1 MSARNLATLILGSI
15 GALFLLV
22 GVGLLLW
29 GNSQA
34 QAIEQAA
41 SGPVV
46 RSVAELS
53 QASSGTVVTLE
64 GKLAERNPLLERDF
78 VAYISRQYRGERCVT
93 PTPDNDN
100 FDDPPQCEAIWV
112 EVKRET
118 PPLWLDLSGG
128 RAQLANRDYRLEQPA
143 GVWQSTEALVKDQT
157 LRYEGFKINDP
168 VFIQGTVAS
177 ASAATPT
184 LTAEFIFGGD
194 SEAYFAGQR
203 RSNSVLFFLGVAF
216 SIVGAVCAI
225 IGGAIWW
232 QGWQKY

>member
-1 MSARNLATLILGSI
+1 MSAKNLAALILGSL
-15 GALFLLV
+15 GALFLLA

-29 GNSQA
+29 GNAQA

-41 SGPVV
+41 SGPVI

-53 QASSGTVVTLE
+53 QAPSGAAVMLE
-64 GKLAERNPLLERDF
+64 GKLAERNPLLERDL
-78 VAYISRQYRGERCVT
+78 VAYISSQYRGERCVT

-100 FDDPPQCEAIWV
+100 FDDSPRCEAIWV

-118 PPLWLDLSGG
+118 PPLWLDLAGG
-128 RAQLANRDYRLEQPA
+128 RVQLANRDYRLEQPTLA
-143 GVWQSTEALVKDQT
+143 WQSTEALVKEQT

-177 ASAATPT
+177 ADTPA

-203 RSNSVLFFLGVAF
+203 SSNSVLFLLGAIF
-216 SIVGAVCAI
+216 TTVGAVCAG

-232 QGWQKY
+232 NGRQKD